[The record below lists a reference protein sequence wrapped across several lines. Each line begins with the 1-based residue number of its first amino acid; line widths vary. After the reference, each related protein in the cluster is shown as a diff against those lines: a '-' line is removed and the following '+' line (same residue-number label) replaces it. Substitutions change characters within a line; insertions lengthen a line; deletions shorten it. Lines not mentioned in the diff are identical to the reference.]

1 MKTLPRHRV
10 WLLLG
15 FTGAI
20 AAACSSGGGGGSDGG
35 PDGSQDA
42 GEAGTD
48 GSLTDGAASDATLDA
63 GSADSGGASDSTLD
77 VASDGI
83 SPDGALGDADASP
96 LDANSDAPISISCG
110 DGIRDVA
117 KEECDDGVISNELD
131 SCSSLC
137 QVRDLVAWRA
147 PTDASLPERY
157 LGTGRHPVSAGASN
171 FAVAWVA
178 PAKPSVGMTFYGP
191 SGIPLDELDDVGV
204 STTDLTT
211 SSPVIAELGN
221 GKYAVAWTD
230 FGGDGDQEGVAIR
243 VVDPK
248 VASSGKPSHANT
260 TTAFSQYDADVLWTG
275 KDLIVAWADTSNNS
289 TGPDIRYRTFD
300 SSFTPTSAELTLA
313 GTSDVEDN
321 VALAPFNS
329 GWAAAWRDAANGLE
343 TVQIKSGNTTW
354 NTSSFT
360 PGPYANTPALAQLD
374 STHLLLVYVEGAD
387 WTDAGVSNGGR
398 VRGAVLDTG
407 APGTVTSFDIAP
419 AIPDAG
425 VPLSAYAPNAMV
437 VGSHIYVAWGTE
449 AGQGDPN
456 AEELWLKEIG
466 WNGKSIDL
474 TKAELPLP
482 RWTSHRLGDQRFA
495 ALASSPLGPD
505 GALVGAWND
514 LGKVFSNE
522 ANGDV
527 AVELMPVP
535 VVRFSWAD
543 GGGL

>member
-1 MKTLPRHRV
+1 MSV
-10 WLLLG
+10 LLG
-15 FTGAI
+15 FATAI
-20 AAACSSGGGGGSDGG
+20 AVACSSGGGGGSDAG
-35 PDGSQDA
+35 PDASSDS
-42 GEAGTD
+42 GEAGLDSSLADSEADSTLSESGAND
-48 GSLTDGAASDATLDA
+48 GSLGDAVSDVAGDGLLSDGALIADAEAGILD
-63 GSADSGGASDSTLD
+63 GASD
-77 VASDGI
+77 
-83 SPDGALGDADASP
+83 GAVSKF
-96 LDANSDAPISISCG
+96 CG
-110 DGIRDVA
+110 DSIRDPVS
-117 KEECDDGVISNELD
+117 EECDDGVISKELD

-137 QVRDLVAWRA
+137 QVRDLVAWTA
-147 PTDASLPERY
+147 PTDASLVERY
-157 LGTGRHPVSAGASN
+157 LGTGRHPVSAGSSN

-191 SGIPLDELDDVGV
+191 SGIPLDILANVGV
-204 STTDLTT
+204 STTNLTT
-211 SSPVIAELGN
+211 SSPVLAELGN
-221 GKYAVAWTD
+221 GQYAVAWTD
-230 FGGDGDQEGVAIR
+230 FGGDGDQEGIAIR
-243 VVDPK
+243 IVDPK
-248 VASSGKPSHANT
+248 IAPAGSPGHANT
-260 TTAFSQYDADVLWTG
+260 TTSFSQYDADILWTG
-275 KDLIVAWADTSNNS
+275 KDLVVAWADTSNNS

-313 GTSDVEDN
+313 ATVDVEDN
-321 VALAPFNS
+321 VALEPFNS

-407 APGTVTSFDIAP
+407 APGTVSSFDIAP

-466 WNGKSIDL
+466 WNGKAVDL

-482 RWTSHRLGDQRFA
+482 RWTSHRVGDQRFA

-535 VVRFSWAD
+535 IVRFSWAD